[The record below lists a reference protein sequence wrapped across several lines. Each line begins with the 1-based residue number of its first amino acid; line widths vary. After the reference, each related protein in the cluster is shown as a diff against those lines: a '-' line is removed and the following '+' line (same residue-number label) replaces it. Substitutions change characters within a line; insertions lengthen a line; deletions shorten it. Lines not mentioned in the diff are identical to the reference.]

1 MIQSLN
7 EWCWNAL
14 DNKTRFLL
22 ATQITKKRFIN
33 DARAI
38 MQKAKAVISQVP
50 TEIATDKGKFYIKA
64 VRREFMRGFQK
75 IHSPTEP
82 YQYLYH
88 LTSKMD
94 NQLIE
99 RYHATFRERDKV
111 IRGLKTEKSA
121 EQYIENW
128 RTYYNFTK
136 PHMTLM
142 V

>member
-1 MIQSLN
+1 
-7 EWCWNAL
+7 
-14 DNKTRFLL
+14 
-22 ATQITKKRFIN
+22 
-33 DARAI
+33 
-38 MQKAKAVISQVP
+38 MQRAKAVISQVP

-75 IHSPTEP
+75 IHSPAEP
-82 YQYLYH
+82 GQYLYH

-128 RTYYNFTK
+128 RTYYNFIK
-136 PHMTLM
+136 PHMTFNGLTPSQ
-142 V
+142 VAGISIGNERNRWLSLIKLSAKD